1 MRVCQIVSTIKQFG
15 QLDGAAK
22 IAGVYDYPT
31 SELWHEQRGIEKWDH
46 VIGVNLTGAANCL
59 HVELE
64 HMASAA
70 ASTGRKASQVK
81 IAYYREH
88 RYIASKHGNIGLTK
102 ALAKEYG
109 PVGININAV
118 APGAIDTPM
127 NANVG
132 REVGDKLVAAIPIPR
147 RGTAEETAK
156 LIVFLLSEDAS
167 YITGATYTVDG
178 GMTQYDEE

>member
-1 MRVCQIVSTIKQFG
+1 MYAHKVDVRHSSQVEAWIAATIKQFG

-70 ASTGRKASQVK
+70 ASTGRKASIVNMTPV
-81 IAYYREH
+81 A
-88 RYIASKHGNIGLTK
+88 GLS
-102 ALAKEYG
+102 
-109 PVGININAV
+109 
-118 APGAIDTPM
+118 
-127 NANVG
+127 
-132 REVGDKLVAAIPIPR
+132 RQR
-147 RGTAEETAK
+147 RQSCVSDLQAK
-156 LIVFLLSEDAS
+156 LRSRTTAS
-167 YITGATYTVDG
+167 IDILPASTVILASRKPWPRNMDPWAS
-178 GMTQYDEE
+178 TSTPLRLVPLIRP